1 MTDKEI
7 LNYNKRCAEFLGYV
21 NITPTDKDFNIYEK
35 KDCYS
40 YIPNEIELISMKFHS
55 DWNWIMEV
63 IQEIRR
69 LVFPLELEKIVFR
82 KWEALVNA
90 LGLTDKQIVAERLNE
105 FLIWYN
111 KLKK

>member
-1 MTDKEI
+1 MTEKEI
-7 LNYNKRCAEFLGYV
+7 LDYNKRCAEFLGWEYYKGFMM
-21 NITPTDKDFNIYEK
+21 NPLGGNPLTLKLD
-35 KDCYS
+35 
-40 YIPNEIELISMKFHS
+40 ELKFYS

-69 LVFPLELEKIVFR
+69 LVFPSGLEEIVFR

-111 KLKK
+111 KLKE

>member
-7 LNYNKRCAEFLGYV
+7 LDYNKRCAEFLGYV

-35 KDCYS
+35 KGGYS
-40 YIPNEIELISMKFHS
+40 CIREQIELMGMKFYS

-69 LVFPLELEKIVFR
+69 LVFPSGLEEIVFR

-111 KLKK
+111 KLKE